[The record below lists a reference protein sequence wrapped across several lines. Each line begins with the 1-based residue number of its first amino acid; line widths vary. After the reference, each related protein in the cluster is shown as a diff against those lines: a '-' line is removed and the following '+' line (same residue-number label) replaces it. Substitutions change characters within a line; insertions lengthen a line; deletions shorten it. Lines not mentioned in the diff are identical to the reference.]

1 MPDKRA
7 TVQRVIGAIAAKDY
21 DRALPW
27 FTEDCEYTNL
37 PLGSVTGPSGIKAVL
52 EPFFAPTI
60 TNELIVLRSAVEGD
74 TVFTE
79 RLDRHQIATGW
90 VELPVTGV
98 FVFHAAK
105 IAVWRE
111 YFDLGTLVWQWPSLG
126 AAPAAAAS

>member
-1 MPDKRA
+1 MPDKLSIVRH
-7 TVQRVIGAIAAKDY
+7 VIAAIAAKDY
-21 DRALPW
+21 DAALPS

-37 PLGSVTGPSGIKAVL
+37 PMGTATGPAGIKATL

-60 TNELIVLRSAVEGD
+60 ENDLVVLRTATEGD

-79 RLDRHQIATGW
+79 RLDRHLIDSGW

-98 FVFHAAK
+98 FVFREAK

-111 YFDLGTLVWQWPSLG
+111 YFDLGTLLRQWPAL
-126 AAPAAAAS
+126 AAGMT